1 VTTLNRLAIHIDST
15 AGLLAGVT
23 PETVANAERRYPGV
37 LDGCTVSYGPLS
49 DASAA
54 VDVLFTSSIAVPPAT
69 TRWMQV
75 GDVIAGD
82 PTNGPCGMLLT
93 DGRGARLRKLE
104 EILLL
109 ALLMLNNHVPALIE
123 RQRARTWSQLFA
135 TGIAGKTLLVLGV
148 GEVGGALAR
157 RAHAFGLTVY
167 GTRRSGCPHPD
178 VVSMHAGAPAHNL
191 LSLADFVAVT
201 LPPGA
206 RGQFGRAELA
216 ALAPTTTVVSVAAP
230 GVVDEVALAEAL
242 HAGRLG
248 GAVLITHAVASSPVR
263 DAPNAVVLPATIADD
278 PDELPH
284 TLLDLFLDNVGRFRR
299 GGVLRNVVKAAT

>member
-1 VTTLNRLAIHIDST
+1 MTTSDELVIHIDCT

-23 PETVANAERRYPGV
+23 REAVANAERRHPGV
-37 LDGCTVSYGPLS
+37 LDGCKVSYGPLS
-49 DASAA
+49 EAPGA
-54 VDVLFTSSIAVPPAT
+54 VDVLFTSSIAAPPAT
-69 TRWMQV
+69 TCWMQV

-82 PTNGPCGMLLT
+82 PTWPCGALLT

-123 RQRARTWSQLFA
+123 RQRARTWGQLFS

-157 RAHAFGLTVY
+157 RARAFGLTVY
-167 GTRRSGCPHPD
+167 GTRRSGRPHPD
-178 VVSMHAGAPAHNL
+178 VVSMHRGAPAHNL
-191 LSLADFVAVT
+191 LARADFVAVT

-216 ALAPTTTVVSVAAP
+216 TLAPTTTVVSVAAT
-230 GVVDEVALAEAL
+230 GVVEEDALAEAL

-248 GAVLITHAVASSPVR
+248 GAVLITHAAASSPVR

-284 TLLDLFLDNVGRFRR
+284 ALLDLFLDNIGRFRR
-299 GGVLRNVVKAAT
+299 GAVLRNIVKAAT